1 MRIVAVGAA
10 SGGGLSVARLSDES
24 LPEDR
29 LPEDRLSEFELSDNE
44 LSESES
50 SEVEDSSGVMR
61 RRFRRG
67 SLAFASG
74 AAFGRLRVWEGEGSD
89 RARGPGRFLYN
100 DLVRYAAWWTV
111 YIRLVGRAHIFCKEN
126 HLLRRNDT
134 RASEY
139 DSADNID
146 LELQR
151 WETETI
157 GLGVGAAKT
166 W

>member
-10 SGGGLSVARLSDES
+10 SRGGLSVARLSDESLSDES

-29 LPEDRLSEFELSDNE
+29 LPEDRLSEFEPSDNE

-89 RARGPGRFLYN
+89 RARWRGRYLYN
-100 DLVRYAAWWTV
+100 DLVRYAAWWIV

-134 RASEY
+134 RA
-139 DSADNID
+139 
-146 LELQR
+146 
-151 WETETI
+151 
-157 GLGVGAAKT
+157 
-166 W
+166 